1 MIKSFIQG
9 FLPGIALKIFL
20 IVLPTILMFMSKF
33 EGLISQS
40 SLERRSASKYYIF
53 LFFNV
58 FLGSVITGSALEQLK
73 TYLHKSANEY
83 VLVFCHPV
91 PPHLLMY
98 SNCLDIAA
106 SYGYKLPLHNRV
118 VPLFIEVD
126 LVVC

>member
-58 FLGSVITGSALEQLK
+58 FLGSVVTGSALEQLK

>member
-58 FLGSVITGSALEQLK
+58 FLGSVVTGSALEQLK

-98 SNCLDIAA
+98 SNCLCTPHLLMYSNCLDIAA
-106 SYGYKLPLHNRV
+106 SYGYKLPLHN
-118 VPLFIEVD
+118 II
-126 LVVC
+126 

>member
-73 TYLHKSANEY
+73 AYLHMSANEY

-91 PPHLLMY
+91 SPHLLMY

-106 SYGYKLPLHNRV
+106 SYGYKLPLHN
-118 VPLFIEVD
+118 II
-126 LVVC
+126 

>member
-1 MIKSFIQG
+1 MAVAWYLDFSVVHDLWCPLISACQLLCRRFIKSFIQG

-73 TYLHKSANEY
+73 AYLHMSANEY
-83 VLVFCHPV
+83 VL
-91 PPHLLMY
+91 
-98 SNCLDIAA
+98 SNRIYYLYLQDI
-106 SYGYKLPLHNRV
+106 
-118 VPLFIEVD
+118 
-126 LVVC
+126 

>member
-73 TYLHKSANEY
+73 AYLHMSANEY

-106 SYGYKLPLHNRV
+106 SYGYKLPLHN
-118 VPLFIEVD
+118 II
-126 LVVC
+126 

>member
-73 TYLHKSANEY
+73 AYLHMSANEY